1 MIRPTEG
8 KYSQRVVILTG
19 GVLKTED
26 LGVGQAHGEGE
37 RVCEL
42 TGRHVP
48 PDKDTVGL
56 ALVTSS
62 KFKHYRLQN

>member
-1 MIRPTEG
+1 MGIRT
-8 KYSQRVVILTG
+8 S
-19 GVLKTED
+19 GVLEAED
-26 LGVGQAHGEGE
+26 LGVGQAHGESE
-37 RVCEL
+37 RICEL

-62 KFKHYRLQN
+62 KFKHYRLQIN